1 MTDTTPSLRPGQD
14 GAGISVQWSDAVS
27 ECKISASLRGAILRV
42 HIDPDGTVTIRGIE
56 DAVPSP
62 YRAPDVYSPSRT
74 LDIHMSLTSLELLLE
89 SAKQAIKEWK
99 QEQSRIKRTAK
110 CR

>member
-1 MTDTTPSLRPGQD
+1 MTTTNHLSRHGQD

-27 ECKISASLRGAILRV
+27 ESSVAASLLGAILRV

-56 DAVPSP
+56 DSVPSS
-62 YRAPDVYSPSRT
+62 YRAPDVYSPSRS
-74 LDIHMSLTSLELLLE
+74 LNIHMSFTSLELLLD
-89 SAKQAIKEWK
+89 SAKQAIKDWK
-99 QEQSRIKRTAK
+99 QEQNRIKRLAK